1 MRPETLLAKFDLKGI
16 NYEPQEGGKGLFS
29 LEDQLGMVGI
39 TWKESPVG
47 FLVLFVELLDNA
59 QSRKL
64 LEKSVLAEVFA
75 LTDEWKGQK
84 SEMAFAAIV
93 SAAVEEA
100 ITPQGRICSCCGGSG
115 KYRNKNRQYRTCM
128 HCNDGRV
135 AWDLESRFAAMCSG
149 QFVCRFSVFRRR
161 YHPVL
166 EQLANW
172 LSAKRNAAILA
183 LMEQIEKEKS
193 VA

>member
-135 AWDLESRFAAMCSG
+135 AWIWKAALQRCARVSL
-149 QFVCRFSVFRRR
+149 FVGFLCLGVAIIPCLNSWLTGYLQSVTLQCW
-161 YHPVL
+161 H
-166 EQLANW
+166 
-172 LSAKRNAAILA
+172 
-183 LMEQIEKEKS
+183 
-193 VA
+193 